1 MHYRSDIDG
10 LRSIAILPVVLFHA
24 DLGIPGG
31 FIGVDIFFVISGYL
45 LAGIILEEVQEH
57 RFSFAK
63 FYERRFRRL
72 MPALFFLLA
81 VMTAAF
87 SRIMLPGDFVAFGKT
102 MIATVLVS
110 SNFYFYAT
118 TDYFSEAANL
128 IPLLH
133 TWSLAIEEQFYL
145 FLPAFLLLTR
155 KSLGPK
161 GLRVMLWLVFLLSLA
176 LCIHYTF
183 AHKPKGFYMP
193 YTRTWELLAGTL
205 LNVLPPPRAGMR
217 RALNLIGTLALAGL
231 AVMFITFDE
240 RDAFPGY
247 MALGPVLA
255 TAVLIHGGGLAD
267 RPWANRLLQL
277 PPLVFIGKISY
288 SLYLWHWPILVFAN
302 YGDLAPESLTTKLI
316 CVGLS
321 VAMATLSWRFV
332 EEPFRR
338 KRLLPSTRS
347 CIAATATG
355 AALMI
360 AAALAVI
367 HGRGFPDRLPANLLA
382 LLQKDRYETARP
394 DCFPASKEALVAA
407 PCLRGDSKAA
417 PSFLLIGDS
426 HAHALSPALFGAAS
440 TAGMAGLQFTSAG
453 FLPGPGRA
461 LIGGGEDSRIG
472 RARQLVETTPQ
483 VCTIVLA
490 GAWSDYATG
499 ENWKGKRWLY
509 QDVLGTA
516 ATSQENAPIFER
528 ALARFVAAYPD
539 RKILL
544 LDDVPAGRELDLNAH
559 VRRAL
564 THPAESGQSF
574 LPAAKVAKRR
584 QNYDAILSRIAAAH
598 PNTSYIRVFGDFC
611 ATGDC
616 PLFNGGIPVFRDGD
630 HLSQQGALMWQEAF
644 ASKVLPAIRA
654 ANGTCQAQ
662 TGSSH

>member
-1 MHYRSDIDG
+1 MRYRSDIDG

-24 DLGIPGG
+24 DLGLPGG

-45 LAGIILEEVQEH
+45 LAGIILEEIREH

-72 MPALFFLLA
+72 MPALFFMLA

-87 SRIMLPGDFVAFGKT
+87 SKIMLPGDLVAFGKT
-102 MIATVLVS
+102 MIATVLVC
-110 SNFYFYAT
+110 SNLYFFAT

-145 FLPAFLLLTR
+145 FLPAFLLLSR
-155 KSLGPK
+155 K
-161 GLRVMLWLVFLLSLA
+161 GLGVKGLKVALWLVFLLSLA

-183 AHKPKGFYMP
+183 SYKPKGFYMP

-205 LNVLPPPRAGMR
+205 LNVLPSRGGMR
-217 RALNLIGTLALAGL
+217 RVFNLIGVLALAGL
-231 AVMFITFDE
+231 AVMFVTFDE
-240 RDAFPGY
+240 RAAFPGY

-255 TAVLIHGGGLAD
+255 TAALIHGGGLDD
-267 RPWANRLLQL
+267 RLWANRLLQL

-288 SLYLWHWPILVFAN
+288 SLYLWHWPILVFAH
-302 YGDLAPESLTTKLI
+302 YGDLAPDSLTTKLI

-338 KRLLPSTRS
+338 KRLLPSTRG

-355 AALMI
+355 ATLMI
-360 AAALAVI
+360 AAALTVI
-367 HGRGFPDRLPANLLA
+367 LGRGLPDRLPANLLA
-382 LLQKDRYETARP
+382 LLQKDRYETERP
-394 DCFPASKEALVAA
+394 DCFPASKEAIGTA
-407 PCLRGDSKAA
+407 PCLRGARGAA

-426 HAHALSPALFGAAS
+426 HAHALSPALFGAAT
-440 TAGMAGLQFTSAG
+440 TAGLAGLQFTSPG

-461 LIGGGEDSRIG
+461 LIGGGEDRRIAA
-472 RARQLVETTPQ
+472 ARKLIETTPQ
-483 VCTIVLA
+483 ACTIVLA

-539 RKILL
+539 RKFLL

-574 LPAAKVAKRR
+574 LPAAKVSKRR
-584 QNYDAILSRIAAAH
+584 QSYDAILTRIAAEH
-598 PNTSYIRVFGDFC
+598 PNTSYIKVFEDFC
-611 ATGDC
+611 ARGDC
-616 PLFNGGIPVFRDGD
+616 PLFSDGIPVFRDGD

-644 ASKVLPAIRA
+644 ARKVLPAIGS
-654 ANGTCQAQ
+654 ANASCKASAGHAP
-662 TGSSH
+662 